1 MAQSKMDGLRKLFVD
16 QLKDIYWVE
25 KELVKTMPKMSKK
38 ASANKLVDAL
48 TEHHS
53 VTEEQVNRLESVFS
67 AVDVKPR
74 GKKCEG
80 MSGILSEGEEMM
92 KETES
97 GSVMDAAI
105 IAASQKV
112 EHYEIA
118 TYGTLSTWAQ
128 ILNEEE
134 AVTLLNEI
142 LEEEKKADKKLT
154 KVASSINMEAAEETE
169 NVSAE

>member
-53 VTEEQVNRLESVFS
+53 ETEEQVNRLESVFS

-80 MSGILSEGEEMM
+80 MAGVVSEGEEMM
-92 KETES
+92 RERERSTVVE
-97 GSVMDAAI
+97 AAI
-105 IAASQKV
+105 IAA
-112 EHYEIA
+112 
-118 TYGTLSTWAQ
+118 
-128 ILNEEE
+128 
-134 AVTLLNEI
+134 
-142 LEEEKKADKKLT
+142 
-154 KVASSINMEAAEETE
+154 
-169 NVSAE
+169 